1 MGRILG
7 IDYGEKRIGIAISDP
22 DQTISFERGIWSP
35 KEFKE
40 KIHDFIKEEEVEKI
54 VLGHPLNMQG
64 ESTQKTREV
73 VAFKESL
80 ENEVSIPVELMDER
94 LSSKM
99 AATLMGKD
107 KGVDGLAAQIILQ
120 HYIDRA
126 SKI

>member
-40 KIHDFIKEEEVEKI
+40 KLHEFIQSEEVEKV
-54 VLGHPLNMQG
+54 VLGYPLNMDG
-64 ESTQKTREV
+64 EQTAKTREV
-73 VAFKESL
+73 IAFKEKL
-80 ENEVSIPVELMDER
+80 EKELSIPVELMDER

-99 AATLMGKD
+99 ASSLMGAS